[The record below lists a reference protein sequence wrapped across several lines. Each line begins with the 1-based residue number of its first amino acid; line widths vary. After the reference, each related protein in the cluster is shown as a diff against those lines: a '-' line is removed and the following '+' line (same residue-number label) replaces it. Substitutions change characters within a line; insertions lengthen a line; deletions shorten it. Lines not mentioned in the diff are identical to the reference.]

1 MTHDLWQAFGDHIT
15 WEGTLHVAFE
25 TLDAPLEQPRL
36 ARLAELDAGVLA
48 TLNILG
54 ERSGEPPEDE
64 ATAAAL
70 VRIDAKL
77 DVLLE
82 MFNRHL
88 LGHVQ
93 LPPRHKVRFN
103 QHGILIEGWTAPAP
117 GKPMLVCLH
126 FDACIGLPLQLPGHA
141 ETTPETASG
150 FVAFDG
156 LDEDIRQSIEHLVF
170 RQHRRQVAEARREP

>member
-1 MTHDLWQAFGDHIT
+1 MIQDAATIHDTWQSFGDHIA
-15 WEGTLHVAFE
+15 WEGTLHVACE
-25 TLDAPLEQPRL
+25 ALDAPLEQPRH

-70 VRIDAKL
+70 TRIDAKL

-93 LPPRHKVRFN
+93 L
-103 QHGILIEGWTAPAP
+103 Q
-117 GKPMLVCLH
+117 
-126 FDACIGLPLQLPGHA
+126 IGRAH
-141 ETTPETASG
+141 
-150 FVAFDG
+150 V
-156 LDEDIRQSIEHLVF
+156 
-170 RQHRRQVAEARREP
+170 